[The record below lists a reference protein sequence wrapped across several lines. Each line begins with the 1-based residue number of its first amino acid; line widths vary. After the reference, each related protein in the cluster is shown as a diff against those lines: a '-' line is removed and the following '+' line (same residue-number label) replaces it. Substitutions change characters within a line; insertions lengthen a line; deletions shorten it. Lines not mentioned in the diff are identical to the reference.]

1 MLLHRRPAER
11 RAPWGLGCSSH
22 RPPDPE
28 PLWEGGERRGHLGS
42 RWGPRRC
49 APSLHPLRIYPL
61 TCAQAAR
68 DPAAFCLSKYSAW
81 RLQEGGRRGL
91 GGPGSSSI
99 RGAHSFSGQILGRCP
114 GRLLAEGSH
123 PVLFGEVP
131 YTNTSSPTRIRFPFL
146 STLLSFLFSM

>member
-81 RLQEGGRRGL
+81 RLQEGGPGGL

-123 PVLFGEVP
+123 PCTVWGGPLHEHKL
-131 YTNTSSPTRIRFPFL
+131 THED
-146 STLLSFLFSM
+146 